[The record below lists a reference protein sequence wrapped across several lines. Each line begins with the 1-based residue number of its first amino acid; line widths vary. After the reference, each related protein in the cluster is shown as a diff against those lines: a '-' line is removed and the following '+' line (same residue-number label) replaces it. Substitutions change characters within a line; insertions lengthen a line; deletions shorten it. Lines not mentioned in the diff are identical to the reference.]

1 MDAKNDAGEPLEKTT
16 LQDAQKII
24 DLVDMVSDPDPAPT
38 PTQTLD
44 YDDDPEYIL
53 FSQKQVDESLERAM
67 TRLFSEKFQEIIVET
82 IEKTIK
88 KEIERISP
96 LFHQNVGDPP
106 KQTL

>member
-1 MDAKNDAGEPLEKTT
+1 MDAKNDAGESLEDTI
-16 LQDAQKII
+16 LQDDQKII

-38 PTQTLD
+38 PTLD

-67 TRLFSEKFQEIIVET
+67 TRLFSEKFQGIIVET

-96 LFHQNVGDPP
+96 LFQQNVGDPP
-106 KQTL
+106 KKTL